1 MLIFFFFISS
11 QIYVV
16 NLLTSLIFPKGCL
29 TFPLRENEF
38 CPTFPLGKGNV
49 NLRGKNHTC

>member
-1 MLIFFFFISS
+1 MLIFFFISS

-16 NLLTSLIFPKGCL
+16 NLLASLIFPKGYL